1 MRNKLWFVLL
11 VATIMIAVN
20 AEEILIKV
28 QNARTFSKKTLQAG
42 DTTFNITPLT
52 TTRNTMLGGWYIAKS
67 EGISEGSPWDFA
79 HKLVSENEQVIYG
92 EPNRPTINANQRK
105 LAEALQKEFSAT
117 RSYDDDWGHP
127 DNPEVFAWHLEN
139 THSQLKEARKK
150 GNYKSGRRIRVAH
163 FDTGYDPDHVTT
175 PKNVCGDLER
185 NYVEGENEFS
195 AVDPGKKGTL
205 EQPGHGTGTLG
216 ILAGNLVQ
224 PSGKKF
230 SDYLGGAPEVEI
242 VPVRLSNS
250 VLLFQLDAFAKA
262 IDYAVSIN
270 CDVVSMSMGG
280 VASKL
285 WAESINNAYERGLV
299 VVTAA
304 GNNVGGG
311 LPTRYLVFPA
321 KFKRVIAVSGV
332 CYDHKPYF
340 KTDPFF
346 FAMQG
351 NWGPEKLMESAIAA
365 YTPNMPWAR
374 LGKHDE
380 IGNGGGTSSATPQ
393 VAATAALW
401 LQKYNNFEFAEP
413 WQKVN
418 AVRHALFSSAR
429 KDLKDSKKYYGNGV
443 LQSSQALDVQ
453 PKTDTQKIKKDEVY
467 SPYLSLLFG
476 WETRD
481 NSQEMISVEML
492 QLQQNNAKLCELLH
506 NVEGKAQITAQERQ
520 AIFSEIQNIPEAS
533 DSLRKLTK

>member
-1 MRNKLWFVLL
+1 MMKKLFFMFFLT
-11 VATIMIAVN
+11 AIIISTT

-28 QNARTFSKKTLQAG
+28 QNSRSFSQKTLRAG
-42 DTTFNITPLT
+42 NITFTVKPLT
-52 TTRNTMLGGWYIAKS
+52 KLRGTMLGSWYMATTDERI
-67 EGISEGSPWDFA
+67 EESPWDLA
-79 HKLVSENEQVIYG
+79 HKLVEQNEEVVYG
-92 EPNRPTINANQRK
+92 EPNRPTINKNQRK
-105 LAEALQKEFSAT
+105 LAEALQKEFSEKRA
-117 RSYDDDWGHP
+117 YDDEWGHP
-127 DNPEVFAWHLEN
+127 DDPEVFAWHLEK

-163 FDTGYDPDHVTT
+163 FDTGYDAKHITT
-175 PKNVCGDLER
+175 PKNICKDLER
-185 NYVEGENEFS
+185 NYVKGENESS
-195 AVDPGKKGTL
+195 AIDPGKKGIM

-230 SDYLGGAPEVEI
+230 SDYLGGAPEVEV

-285 WAESINNAYERGLV
+285 WAEAINNAYERGLV
-299 VVTAA
+299 IVTAA
-304 GNNVGGG
+304 GNNVAGGV
-311 LPTRYLVFPA
+311 PTHFVVFPA
-321 KFKRVIAVSGV
+321 KFKRVIAVGGV
-332 CYDHKPYF
+332 CYDNKPYF

-346 FAMQG
+346 FGMQG
-351 NWGPEKLMESAIAA
+351 NWGPEKLMDSAIAA

-374 LGKHDE
+374 LGKPDQ

-401 LQKYNNFEFAEP
+401 LQKYNSFSFDEP

-443 LQSSQALDVQ
+443 LQASKALDVQ
-453 PKTDTQKIKKDEVY
+453 PKIDTQKIAKDKV
-467 SPYLSLLFG
+467 SMPYLSLLFG

-481 NSQEMISVEML
+481 DSHEMVNVEML
-492 QLQQNNAKLCELLH
+492 QLQQNNAKLCSLLQS
-506 NVEGKAQITAQERQ
+506 VEEKTEITAEERSE
-520 AIFSEIQNIPEAS
+520 IFAEIQNIPEAS
-533 DSLRKLTK
+533 DALRALAK